1 MWSFLDKRFE
11 DILGSIML
19 AVMVTITFLNV
30 VVRYCSNLSFAWT
43 EEITINFFVW
53 VVLLGAARAFREG
66 SNLSMTLLYDACPKT
81 TRLFLYIVGVAIC
94 ILFFAALCW
103 TGTLEIFDEIELE
116 STSESLEIPV
126 WIYTI
131 CTPLLSLLV
140 IFRILQRAAHTLRT
154 GKY

>member
-30 VVRYCSNLSFAWT
+30 IVRYCTNFSFAWT
-43 EEITINFFVW
+43 EEVTINFFVW
-53 VVLLGAARAFREG
+53 VVLLGTARTFREG
-66 SNLSMTLLYDACPKT
+66 SNLCMNLLYDACPRT
-81 TRLFLYIVGVAIC
+81 TRLFLYIVCVILC
-94 ILFFAALCW
+94 VLFFSALCW
-103 TGTLEIFDEIELE
+103 TGTLEVFDEIELE

-126 WIYTI
+126 WLYTM

-140 IFRILQRAAHTLRT
+140 IFRILQRATHSLRT

>member
-30 VVRYCSNLSFAWT
+30 IVRYCTNFSFAWT

-53 VVLLGAARAFREG
+53 VVLLGTARAFREG
-66 SNLSMTLLYDACPKT
+66 SNLCMNLLYDAYPRT
-81 TRLFLYIVGVAIC
+81 TRLFLYIVCVILC
-94 ILFFAALCW
+94 VLFFSALCW
-103 TGTLEIFDEIELE
+103 TGTLEVFDEIELE
-116 STSESLEIPV
+116 STSESLEVPV
-126 WIYTI
+126 WLYTM

-140 IFRILQRAAHTLRT
+140 IFRILQRATHTLRT